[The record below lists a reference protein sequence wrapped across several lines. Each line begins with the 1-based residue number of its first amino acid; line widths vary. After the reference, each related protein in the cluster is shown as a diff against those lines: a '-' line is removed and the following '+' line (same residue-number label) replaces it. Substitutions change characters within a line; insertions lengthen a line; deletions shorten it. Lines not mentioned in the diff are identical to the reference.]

1 MLAAGYQEKARE
13 LIGFR
18 VVRAD
23 RVQGNSSSSGLGNVA
38 GSRVSRKGVR
48 AARAHRA
55 QGLSSG
61 EGLGSFKLVWFRER
75 CWQQGIRKNRAN

>member
-1 MLAAGYQEKARE
+1 MLAAEYQEKARE
-13 LIGFR
+13 LIWFR
-18 VVRAD
+18 DFRTD

-38 GSRVSRKGVR
+38 GSRVSRKSVR